1 MREIIKNTG
10 SVYFSSS
17 KWNVLNS
24 KISDLKPSTIFILV
38 DSNTLKHCLTFL
50 LNKLTIKDNYKIL
63 YLNRIVKYGAF
74 VRSSFVLRSSSLFVC
89 FFFVFSDY
97 LLSFF
102 IVVLCYLLMTKDFR
116 NIPWYLYIVV
126 RSSLNS
132 HSSIDRCYL

>member
-1 MREIIKNTG
+1 MA
-10 SVYFSSS
+10 
-17 KWNVLNS
+17 L
-24 KISDLKPSTIFILV
+24 
-38 DSNTLKHCLTFL
+38 
-50 LNKLTIKDNYKIL
+50 
-63 YLNRIVKYGAF
+63 
-74 VRSSFVLRSSSLFVC
+74 SFVLRSFFVVC

>member
-63 YLNRIVKYGAF
+63 EIQAGEMNKNIKTCEYLWNQLSENGADRKSLLINRSLSGRRSRKNLILLVK
-74 VRSSFVLRSSSLFVC
+74 
-89 FFFVFSDY
+89 
-97 LLSFF
+97 LLHKLISNF
-102 IVVLCYLLMTKDFR
+102 
-116 NIPWYLYIVV
+116 
-126 RSSLNS
+126 
-132 HSSIDRCYL
+132 